1 MIREF
6 ESYLSNKKRIKDKY
20 VPYYMKW
27 VSDCYSYLDES
38 VESRLPADRIQTF
51 LSHLSK
57 KYEDWQV
64 NEADYALRLY
74 QFFLSM
80 EKRHKQ
86 DNSGGTQYNINTN
99 TQGNALGLFITIPF
113 SLPPYSFE
121 PDNNAMQTRMP
132 RRVSERPATCNENI
146 FRV

>member
-6 ESYLSNKKRIKDKY
+6 ESYLSNKKHIKGKY

-57 KYEDWQV
+57 VPIRDNILIFLKLCQYYP
-64 NEADYALRLY
+64 EA
-74 QFFLSM
+74 
-80 EKRHKQ
+80 
-86 DNSGGTQYNINTN
+86 
-99 TQGNALGLFITIPF
+99 ITSI
-113 SLPPYSFE
+113 
-121 PDNNAMQTRMP
+121 DRG
-132 RRVSERPATCNENI
+132 I
-146 FRV
+146 W